1 MNKDKASYYSQLLRD
16 IAKNAKYDYGILDAA
31 ANFIESQNAELDRL
45 NRAIDNCTGG
55 LIQHGDWRVLYPD
68 GKRTHYMSHGDADN
82 YREIF
87 GGTLEWRYD
96 A

>member
-1 MNKDKASYYSQLLRD
+1 MSDSEMSPASKTSDVHRVVMRLRRWWS
-16 IAKNAKYDYGILDAA
+16 AFTQTG
-31 ANFIESQNAELDRL
+31 
-45 NRAIDNCTGG
+45 TGG